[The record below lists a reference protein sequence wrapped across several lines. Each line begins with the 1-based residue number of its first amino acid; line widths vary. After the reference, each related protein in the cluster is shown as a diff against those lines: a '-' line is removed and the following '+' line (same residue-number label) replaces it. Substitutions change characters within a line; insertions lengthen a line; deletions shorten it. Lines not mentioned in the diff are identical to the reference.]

1 MMRLPTPLLLLAA
14 HLVVHYPSST
24 LSASPPVLVNGL
36 FQYQLA
42 NLAVLDITAVDYG
55 GDDCPALPC
64 PAFALPSPSC
74 AVAQSLPQTYPPYGW
89 SAPFVAIAGGLTPT
103 TALLPAYTS
112 DTSWLV
118 GSNATHVWLTDAA
131 WGARILLQ
139 CGIPCPAGTY
149 LFSLDPT
156 ATCTP
161 CPPGTWSAAGVN
173 ATACTTCTN
182 APLNS
187 VYTSA
192 SVTSPACPFMCPT
205 GTFAQPDSPY
215 APLLLISSGIGLQA
229 LLPNGNSS
237 IQYSFLVGQVMCIEA
252 AGSLGQ
258 VYFAS
263 ASTIFSM
270 GLQPYRAPLII
281 ATGFTFVSSIRLFQN
296 GTTLLVVDEGTC
308 TVKMLSLTNPSLI
321 TTIVGSSGACAFA
334 DGPGASARLRYPVDL
349 IVDHEQGVAYIA
361 DEYNYR
367 VRMLSLAPPY
377 NVTTLVGSGIP
388 GQLDA
393 VGTAATIDPYYLA
406 LSTATNTLYVRC
418 PGLIRRV
425 DLATLQVTTI
435 ASGIQSS
442 ATGLALG
449 PSSGLLYYSML
460 KSKNPGSISNNLIG
474 VSTMRLPSYTAIPYR
489 TIDGG
494 AQANWVSVVVVNETW
509 GGIAAA
515 TTTTTNNNNNN
526 RTGSSTETPICASC
540 VVCAPGRFAQCNTT
554 FSACIPCPTGT
565 YSTAAGSTSTSCSAC
580 PVATFGPTTGLS
592 ACLSCPNGTFAKS
605 PGASVCAQC
614 PANTFSVTPSTAMC
628 TGCAPGTY
636 ADRNGSGACQRCLVL
651 PYLATWT
658 APSPASATLC
668 PFACPGGTVFNGTA
682 CGGCDIGTWSSS
694 SAACFPCTNLPANAI
709 YSGVGS
715 SATTC
720 AYKCNAGYLPSPTT
734 PATPCAPC
742 APGTRYLASSCTP
755 CNPGAY
761 APLPAST
768 ACLACP
774 SGAYALA
781 GSTTCTACAVPNNT
795 YTVFV
800 GRGTSP
806 TCAFYC
812 KPGSMLN
819 RTNPSPSPASCAQC
833 PAGTYAAAPSST
845 ACTACAGGTWAAAGA
860 TACAACLV

>member
-14 HLVVHYPSST
+14 HLVIHYPSST

-42 NLAVLDITAVDYG
+42 NPAVLDITAVDYG
-55 GDDCPALPC
+55 GDDCLALPC

-74 AVAQSLPQTYPPYGW
+74 AVAQSLPQTYPAYGW
-89 SAPFVAIAGGLTPT
+89 SAPFVATVGGLTPT
-103 TALLPAYTS
+103 SALLPAYTS

-131 WGARILLQ
+131 WGARVLLQ

-156 ATCTP
+156 ATCIP
-161 CPPGTWSAAGVN
+161 CPQGTWSAAGIN

-182 APLNS
+182 APLNA
-187 VYTSA
+187 VYTSTPPA
-192 SVTSPACPFMCPT
+192 TSAACPFVCPT
-205 GTFAQPDSPY
+205 GTFAQSDSPY
-215 APLLLISSGIGLQA
+215 APLLLVSLGSTLQA
-229 LLPNGNSS
+229 LLPNGGDGTIPFAFPSS
-237 IQYSFLVGQVMCIEA
+237 QILCVEA
-252 AGSLGQ
+252 GASLAQ
-258 VYFAS
+258 VYFAT
-263 ASTIFSM
+263 ASTVFSA
-270 GLQPYRAPLII
+270 GLQPLRAPTMVV
-281 ATGFTFVSSIRLFQN
+281 TGLVFVSSVRLLQN
-296 GTTLLVVDEGTC
+296 GTILLVVDQGAC
-308 TVKMLSLTNPSLI
+308 VVRLVPLSNPSAGAI
-321 TTIVGSSGACAFA
+321 IAGSNGVCGFA
-334 DGPGASARLRYPVDL
+334 DGPGASARFRYPIDLVVD
-349 IVDHEQGVAYIA
+349 EAQGVAYIA

-367 VRMLSLAPPY
+367 VRTLSLVPPY
-377 NVTTLVGSGIP
+377 AVTTLAGNGVG

-393 VGTAATIDPYYLA
+393 PGTAASIDPYYLA
-406 LSTATNTLYVRC
+406 LSSATNALYVRC
-418 PGLIRRV
+418 PGLIRRI

-435 ASGIQSS
+435 AWADSSSTLGMAIGPLSGQLYF
-442 ATGLALG
+442 ATVNQQNTPNRA
-449 PSSGLLYYSML
+449 
-460 KSKNPGSISNNLIG
+460 SIWA
-474 VSTMRLPSYTAIPYR
+474 VRLPSYSYTLLRTVSSSSAI
-489 TIDGG
+489 
-494 AQANWVSVVVVNETW
+494 NWATVLVINETD
-509 GGIAAA
+509 AAGP
-515 TTTTTNNNNNN
+515 TNHS
-526 RTGSSTETPICASC
+526 GSICASC
-540 VVCAPGRFAQCNTT
+540 AVCPPGKYSLCNTT
-554 FSACIPCPTGT
+554 YSGCIPCPAGAYSARSGT
-565 YSTAAGSTSTSCSAC
+565 TSTACNPCPAGTFSPAPGATACAACANGSFAQAQGASAC
-580 PVATFGPTTGLS
+580 AACPTNTY
-592 ACLSCPNGTFAKS
+592 AVTPFTTRCTA
-605 PGASVCAQC
+605 C
-614 PANTFSVTPSTAMC
+614 PA
-628 TGCAPGTY
+628 GTY
-636 ADRNGSGACQRCLVL
+636 ADRNGSGACLRCLVL

-668 PFACPGGTVFNGTA
+668 PFVCPAGTVFNGTA
-682 CGGCDIGTWSSS
+682 CGGCDVGTWSSS
-694 SAACFPCTNLPANAI
+694 STACSPCTNLPANAA
-709 YSGVGS
+709 YSGVGF
-715 SATTC
+715 SATSC
-720 AYKCNAGYLPSPTT
+720 FYKCNVGYLLSPNT
-734 PATPCAPC
+734 PATPCMPC
-742 APGTRYLASSCTP
+742 APGTRYVPPTPTSPSSSSCAP

-819 RTNPSPSPASCAQC
+819 RPITTPSPTTASCAQC